1 MLYAACAV
9 CVCIIPQAVTII
21 RESANMSVTVRIR
34 QNSLFRKKLNFDD
47 IIKLTDLSYGVC
59 DENFRLMPNKT
70 AEHTLIY
77 DKNRLARGIDLS
89 QDGAD
94 IVLMLNL
101 PTSPSEIEKFYEVTE
116 KICKKLKAKYY
127 IREDEKVS
135 LNDTDKFIECDKRGS
150 AAGLQSIQK
159 SIAENETEKFEMFGI
174 YNPISIGIKEI
185 TQISN
190 SIDNLEEYLHRLQS
204 ADVYYAAPRVYRT
217 EDKLIGIYA
226 IAPDVLSVVPTTPY
240 IVLNQIK
247 GIDEWYVML
256 LEGKTVKYEDFI
268 RNINPKEYYD
278 ADHVI
283 VLLNGSD
290 IIALTDK
297 YSVEL

>member
-1 MLYAACAV
+1 
-9 CVCIIPQAVTII
+9 
-21 RESANMSVTVRIR
+21 MSITVRIR
-34 QNSLFRKKLNFDD
+34 QNSLFRKKPNFDD
-47 IIKLTDLSYGVC
+47 IIELTGLSYGVC

-70 AEHTLIY
+70 AGHTLIY

-127 IREDEKVS
+127 IREEEKVS

-150 AAGLQSIQK
+150 AVGLQSIQK
-159 SIAENETEKFEMFGI
+159 SIAENETEKFEMFGV

-185 TQISN
+185 TQIGN

-226 IAPDVLSVVPTTPY
+226 IAPGVPSIVPTTPY

-247 GIDEWYVML
+247 GIEEWYVML
-256 LEGKTVKYEDFI
+256 SEGKTVKYEDFI

-283 VLLNGSD
+283 VLLNGRD
-290 IIALTDK
+290 INTLADK
-297 YSVEL
+297 YSAQL

>member
-1 MLYAACAV
+1 
-9 CVCIIPQAVTII
+9 
-21 RESANMSVTVRIR
+21 MSVTVRIR

-159 SIAENETEKFEMFGI
+159 SIAENETEKFEMFGV

-185 TQISN
+185 TQIGN

-226 IAPDVLSVVPTTPY
+226 IAPDVLSVVPSTPY

-268 RNINPKEYYD
+268 RNIKPKEYYD

>member
-1 MLYAACAV
+1 
-9 CVCIIPQAVTII
+9 
-21 RESANMSVTVRIR
+21 MSVTVRIR

-47 IIKLTDLSYGVC
+47 IIELTGLSCGVC
-59 DENFRLMPNKT
+59 DENFRLMPHKT

-101 PTSPSEIEKFYEVTE
+101 PTSPSEIEKLYEVTE
-116 KICKKLKAKYY
+116 KICKKLNAKSY
-127 IREDEKVS
+127 IREDERVG
-135 LNDTDKFIECDKRGS
+135 LNDTDKFIECDKRSS
-150 AAGLQSIQK
+150 AAGLQSIQR
-159 SIAENETEKFEMFGI
+159 SIAENKYKKFELFGI

-185 TQISN
+185 TQIGN

-226 IAPDVLSVVPTTPY
+226 IAPDVPSIVPTMPY

-247 GIDEWYVML
+247 GIEEWYVML

-268 RNINPKEYYD
+268 RNIKSKEYYD

-283 VLLNGSD
+283 VLLNNGD
-290 IIALTDK
+290 INTLADK
-297 YSVEL
+297 YSVQL